1 VLIADTLDALL
12 NSPEPSVRYRTRVQ
26 ILGEGEDVPALHLL
40 RQEIGPS
47 GRVRQLLSQ
56 IDGSGRLGPHAY
68 SKWTGAHWTLASLA
82 DLCYPP
88 GDADLIPLREQVYEW
103 LLSERH
109 QRGIKTIDG
118 RVRRCASQEGNAVY
132 YLLALGIA
140 DERTDELA
148 TRLKSWQ
155 WPDGGWNC
163 DKNPAAVNSSF
174 MESLIPLRGL
184 ALYARLTG
192 DRESLEAAQRAA
204 AVFLRRRLFRRQAD
218 GSIIRDDFVLVHYPC
233 YWHYDILF
241 SLKVLAEA
249 GMIMD
254 ERCHDALGLL
264 EAKQLPD
271 GGFPAEA
278 KYYQARGQAR
288 SGRSLVDW
296 GGTGKRRMNEW
307 VTLDALYVLK
317 EAGRIDPRS
326 EASALPAFER
336 ASL

>member
-1 VLIADTLDALL
+1 MIADALDALL
-12 NSPEPSVRYRTRVQ
+12 KSPEPSVRYRTRVQ
-26 ILGEGEDVPALHLL
+26 ILSECEDVAALQIL
-40 RQEIGPS
+40 RQEIGQS
-47 GRVRQLLSQ
+47 SRVRELLSQ
-56 IDGSGRLGPHAY
+56 TDGSGRLGPHAY

-82 DLCYPP
+82 ELCHPP

-103 LLSERH
+103 LLSEKH

-192 DRESLEAAQRAA
+192 DRGSLEAAQRAA
-204 AVFLRRRLFRRQAD
+204 EVFLKRRLFMRQAD
-218 GSIIRDDFVLVHYPC
+218 GSVIRDDFLLLHYPC
-233 YWHYDILF
+233 YWRYDILF
-241 SLKVLAEA
+241 GLKVLAEA
-249 GMIMD
+249 GMVND
-254 ERCHDALGLL
+254 DRCDDALGLL
-264 EAKQLPD
+264 EAKRLPD

-278 KYYQARGQAR
+278 KYYQVGGQVR

-296 GGTGKRRMNEW
+296 GGTGKGRMNEW

-317 EAGRIDPRS
+317 EAGRIDPKT
-326 EASALPAFER
+326 EAGALPACER
-336 ASL
+336 VSL